1 MDKDFWKRR
10 INFSGFKSLYLFQ
23 KGQNNGAK
31 ISAFDAIRVFPDKF
45 IPEIDFTEKAVVP
58 CDVPVVKILL

>member
-1 MDKDFWKRR
+1 MVPKYQHL
-10 INFSGFKSLYLFQ
+10 N
-23 KGQNNGAK
+23 
-31 ISAFDAIRVFPDKF
+31 AIRVFPDKF